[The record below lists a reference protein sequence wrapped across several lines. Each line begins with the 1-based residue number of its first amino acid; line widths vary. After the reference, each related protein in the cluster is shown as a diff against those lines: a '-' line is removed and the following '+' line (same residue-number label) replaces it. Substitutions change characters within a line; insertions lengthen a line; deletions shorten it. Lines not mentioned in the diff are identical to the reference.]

1 MLWYFDGVNEAIDGF
16 QLTKQPDFMPILELI
31 RQARTRTLSAINHEL
46 IDLYWQIGKYLSQKI
61 ASDGWGQGTVKEL
74 AKWLK
79 SQESDVRGFSS
90 QNLWRMRQFY
100 DAYGRSNALTFT
112 P

>member
-1 MLWYFDGVNEAIDGF
+1 VSETIDGF
-16 QLTKQPDFMPILELI
+16 KQPDFTPILELI
-31 RQARTRTLSAINHEL
+31 RQVRSRTLRSINYEL

-61 ASDGWGQGTVKEL
+61 ASDGWGQATAKEL

-90 QNLWRMRQFY
+90 QNLWRMRQSY
-100 DAYGRSNALTFT
+100 EIYSANEKLSPVVREL